1 MKKNEVLDAIAGKLF
16 SEGVLAENY
25 NTNDALMVLSHCVMP
40 IKLQTYL
47 VNCEEEVKMILKNMS
62 QIKQIN
68 ATENAESLPKIKQQF
83 TAKLEANME
92 DMPPEFNQIV
102 NENFFDLI

>member
-1 MKKNEVLDAIAGKLF
+1 MDLRFLMIMMKMKMKINEILNAIAGKLF

-47 VNCEEEVKMILKNMS
+47 VNFEEEVKIRLLCLS
-62 QIKQIN
+62 QIKQEI
-68 ATENAESLPKIKQQF
+68 ATESLEVMPKIKQIF
-83 TAKLEANME
+83 TA
-92 DMPPEFNQIV
+92 
-102 NENFFDLI
+102 NEQLILFPVK

>member
-1 MKKNEVLDAIAGKLF
+1 MKKNEILDTIANKLF

-40 IKLQTYL
+40 LKLQTYL
-47 VNCEEEVKMILKNMS
+47 VNCEDEVKMRLENMS
-62 QIKQIN
+62 QIKQEI
-68 ATENAESLPKIKQQF
+68 ATENTESLTKIKQQF

-92 DMPPEFNQIV
+92 NIPPEFSQIV
-102 NENFFDLI
+102 SDKFFDLI